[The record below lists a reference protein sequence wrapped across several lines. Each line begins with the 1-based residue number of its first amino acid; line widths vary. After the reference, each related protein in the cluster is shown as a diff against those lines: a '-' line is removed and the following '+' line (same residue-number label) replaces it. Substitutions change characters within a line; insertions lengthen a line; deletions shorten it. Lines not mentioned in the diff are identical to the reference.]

1 MPTNSR
7 INLKMLSL
15 AAALMILSV
24 GLTATTLTAATFDA
38 SMTSTLT
45 LTGITLP
52 GVTGP
57 SPTSLSNINFAGSL
71 ELPNTNTVSGD
82 ASIDGTFV
90 SYTINGH
97 EVRTGSTGTE
107 VSFGSSAG
115 FGIGDYF
122 SLNAEA
128 FSTSDPTTFANA
140 FAGGIGT
147 LDLTSTSN
155 FDYQVYFNLIW
166 SMSAN
171 TTASEGVNA
180 VAETFILADIID
192 SNGRTSLADTLGRSV
207 NGAGNFTNFTVSSDF
222 SLLLAS
228 GDASSIEVQFNE
240 ALGYIDSGGQGPPDP
255 INPVPIPA
263 TIWLF
268 GSALAGMAGLRQR
281 FKKNS

>member
-1 MPTNSR
+1 MPTNQR
-7 INLKMLSL
+7 INFKMLSL
-15 AAALMILSV
+15 AAALMLLSV

-38 SMTSTLT
+38 SMAAKLT

-57 SPTSLSNINFAGSL
+57 SPTTLSNIEFAGSL
-71 ELPNTNTVSGD
+71 ELPGTNTVSGD

-90 SYTINGH
+90 SYTINGT
-97 EVRTGSTGTE
+97 EVSTGFTDTG

-115 FGIGDYF
+115 FAIGDYF
-122 SLNAEA
+122 SLNSEA
-128 FSTSDPTTFANA
+128 FSTSDTIDFARA
-140 FAGGIGT
+140 VAGGIGT
-147 LDLTSTSN
+147 LDLTSASTS
-155 FDYQVYFNLIW
+155 DYQVFFNLTW

-207 NGAGNFTNFTVSSDF
+207 NGIGNFTNFTVSSDF

-228 GDASSIEVQFNE
+228 GAASSIEVQFNE
-240 ALGYIDSGGQGPPDP
+240 ALGYIDAGGQSPPEH

-263 TIWLF
+263 TLWLF
-268 GSALAGMAGLRQR
+268 GSALVGMVGLRQR